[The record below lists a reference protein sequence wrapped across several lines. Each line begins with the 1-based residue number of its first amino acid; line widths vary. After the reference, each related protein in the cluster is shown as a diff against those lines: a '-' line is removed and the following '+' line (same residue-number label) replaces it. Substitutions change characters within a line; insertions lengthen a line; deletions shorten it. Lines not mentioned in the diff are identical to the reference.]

1 MGKPEE
7 GFYRGKS
14 CSRRDERAEDEVL
27 KCTLILLQQTVFS
40 SQKTTIFAFSHLCYD
55 NLRF

>member
-1 MGKPEE
+1 MGKLEE

-27 KCTLILLQQTVFS
+27 KCTLILSQHTVFS
-40 SQKTTIFAFSHLCYD
+40 NQKPTIPHA
-55 NLRF
+55 RFF